1 MLCDVSNAVSP
12 IFRIVLTCASSLWY
26 CSMSA
31 ASTWT
36 SAGASAGAA
45 TNSRDGLL
53 QRRRKIY
60 ERYEARSRMRCVPN
74 KLPREPEE
82 WLLEVVVRLR
92 GDLEVLDVFLA
103 VEGHAARLH
112 FPLLQHKETDKTTA
126 ISTRIR
132 AAWLQMKCAP
142 SRRLCCRKGR
152 WGCSHRRVR
161 DRGASWGRSCT

>member
-1 MLCDVSNAVSP
+1 MLVSTM
-12 IFRIVLTCASSLWY
+12 FKIVLTCASSLWY

-53 QRRRKIY
+53 QRRLAIH
-60 ERYEARSRMRCVPN
+60 ERYETGIKTRCVPN

-92 GDLEVLDVFLA
+92 RDLEVLDVFLA
-103 VEGHAARLH
+103 VEGDAARLH
-112 FPLLQHKETDKTTA
+112 FPLLQHKETNKA
-126 ISTRIR
+126 VPMSTSRR
-132 AAWLQMKCAP
+132 ATRMQMKCAP
-142 SRRLCCRKGR
+142 SRRPCYRRGR
-152 WGCSHRRVR
+152 
-161 DRGASWGRSCT
+161 